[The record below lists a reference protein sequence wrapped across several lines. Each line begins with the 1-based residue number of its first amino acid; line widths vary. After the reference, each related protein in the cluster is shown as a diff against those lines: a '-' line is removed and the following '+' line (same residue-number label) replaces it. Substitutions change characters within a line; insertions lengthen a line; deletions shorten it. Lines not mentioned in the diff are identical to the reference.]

1 MHEYYKSQNVY
12 VNCYNTLKTFK
23 LVWTSFCELKGS
35 WVCNFMSKKIMIKFY
50 NLSRNKIIGE
60 IYQPNAWILSHP
72 KYWWFH
78 IMFF

>member
-1 MHEYYKSQNVY
+1 MHEYCKSQNVY
-12 VNCYNTLKTFK
+12 VKCYNTLKTFK

-60 IYQPNAWILSHP
+60 IYQPNA
-72 KYWWFH
+72 
-78 IMFF
+78 